1 MGEKLVVYMMRR
13 LLQSVLVIF
22 GVTIITFTAMHMGG
36 DPTYLY
42 VSERASE
49 EEIVATRAKLGFDQ
63 PLSVQYFRFAEGL
76 AHGDLGTSLT
86 YRTPALGVVLERFPA
101 TMELTIFAIVIAVS
115 FAIPLGVMASLNRG
129 KPLDGGIMLL
139 AMLGQSIPSFWLGI
153 MLILSVGLGLRWLP
167 ISGRIPLLDPLL
179 EGHFGTALE
188 NFPHAL
194 PYLVMPGMT
203 IAFFSLA
210 RTARLVRSSMLEVL
224 SQDFVRTARSKGLSE
239 FRVVVHHALRNAWLP
254 VITMLGLE
262 FGFLLSGV
270 VVVETIFSW
279 PGVGR
284 LVFNAINHRDI
295 PLVQAAVIMFSLVF
309 IGLNLCVDLL
319 YARLDPRIRLR

>member
-1 MGEKLVVYMMRR
+1 MVTYIVRR

-22 GVTIITFTAMHMGG
+22 GVTVITFAALHMGG

-42 VSERASE
+42 VSERASN
-49 EEIVATRAKLGFDQ
+49 EEIAATRAKLGFDQ
-63 PLSVQYFRFAEGL
+63 PLTVQYYKFAKGL
-76 AHGDLGTSLT
+76 VHGDLGMSLT
-86 YRTPALGVVLERFPA
+86 YRTPALGVVLGRFPA
-101 TMELTIFAIVIAVS
+101 TMELTLFALFLAIV
-115 FAIPLGVMASLNRG
+115 FAIPLGVLAAINRG
-129 KPLDGGIMLL
+129 KPLDGSIMLL

-153 MLILSVGLGLRWLP
+153 MLILAVGLGLRWLP
-167 ISGRIPLLDPLL
+167 ISGRVPVLDPLL
-179 EGHFGTALE
+179 DGDFSTALDRL
-188 NFPHAL
+188 PHAIR
-194 PYLVMPGMT
+194 YLAMPGIT

-224 SQDFVRTARSKGLSE
+224 SQDFVRTARSKGLTE
-239 FRVVVHHALRNAWLP
+239 FRIVVHHALRNAWLP
-254 VITMLGLE
+254 VVTMLGLE

-295 PLVQAAVIMFSLVF
+295 PLVQAAVIMFSVVF
-309 IGLNLCVDLL
+309 IGLNLLVDLL
-319 YARLDPRIRLR
+319 YAQLDPRIRLA